1 MAQKVWYTNT
11 VPFAVFKLYTCMK
24 NYYQTLGL
32 NESASEDEVKRAY
45 KRMAMQHHPDRGGDV
60 GRFQEIQEA
69 YDTLTDP
76 QRRAQWEQQRQ
87 WANGARGQNF
97 GFSFNFGPDLNDIL
111 RQFHGGDPF
120 GQFRQQRN
128 RDLRIHIDIDLA
140 STLSQQHKTVEIRHQ
155 DGSSRTVQIDIPRG
169 VQNGVQMR
177 LTGHGDHSNKSVP
190 PGDLYVDFRIND
202 TAGFSV
208 DHINISKKLELNSI
222 DAIIGTRVSTQGLDR
237 KQFDLVIPP
246 GTQNGT
252 QFRIAAQ
259 GLYDINTQVR
269 GDLFFEIALVTPR
282 SVSQA
287 QLDALKN
294 YT

>member
-1 MAQKVWYTNT
+1 
-11 VPFAVFKLYTCMK
+11 MK

-32 NESASEDEVKRAY
+32 NESASEDEIKRAY

-60 GRFQEIQEA
+60 SQFQEIQEA
-69 YDTLTDP
+69 YETLTNP
-76 QRRAQWEQQRQ
+76 QRRSQWEQQRQ

-120 GQFRQQRN
+120 GQFRQQHRN

-140 STLSQQHKTVEIRHQ
+140 STLNQQQKTVEIRHQ

-177 LTGHGDHSNKSVP
+177 LTGHGDHSNKASP
-190 PGDLYVDFRIND
+190 PGDLYVDFRLTD
-202 TAGFSV
+202 TAGFTV
-208 DHINISKKLELNSI
+208 NHINISKKLELNSI
-222 DAIIGTRVSTQGLDR
+222 DAIIGTRIAVQGLD
-237 KQFDLVIPP
+237 KKHFDLSIPP

-252 QFRIAAQ
+252 QFRIPGQ

-269 GDLFFEIALVTPR
+269 GDLFFEVALITPIL
-282 SVSQA
+282 VSQS
-287 QLDALKN
+287 QLDMLKQ